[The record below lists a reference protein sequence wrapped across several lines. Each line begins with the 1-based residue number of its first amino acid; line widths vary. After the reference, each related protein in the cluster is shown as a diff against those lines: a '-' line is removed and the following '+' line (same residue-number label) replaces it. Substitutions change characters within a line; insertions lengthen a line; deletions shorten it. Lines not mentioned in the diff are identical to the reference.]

1 MNIKTKIQ
9 YLFDYEF
16 AARLS
21 FMEMRK
27 EKKKQQRN
35 GDRIRNKSI

>member
-9 YLFDYEF
+9 YLFEYEF

-27 EKKKQQRN
+27 EKKKTTKKWRQNQ
-35 GDRIRNKSI
+35 K